1 MVNDVTLIGNS
12 GRDAELRTTTTGK
25 QFCTFT
31 LATSDRYQGADGEWR
46 EDTEWHKIKL
56 YGRSAERIAGQVK
69 KGDRVYLKGSISSY
83 ELDGVIKVEIKA
95 FKVLVL
101 TAKIK
106 HTDQPTGGFLPPS
119 ETSKLDPWS
128 VPKTEPWS
136 PSKATW
142 GNP

>member
-1 MVNDVTLIGNS
+1 LVGHS

-31 LATSDRYQGADGEWR
+31 IATSESYQGADGEWR

-56 YGRSAERIAGQVK
+56 YGRSAERIASKVK
-69 KGDRVYLKGSISSY
+69 KGDLVSVEGSIKYY
-83 ELDGVIKVEIKA
+83 ELDGVNKTEIKA
-95 FKVLVL
+95 FKVKVL
-101 TAKIK
+101 TAKNKQIE
-106 HTDQPTGGFLPPS
+106 HSPSGFLPPS

-128 VPKTEPWS
+128 VPKSEPWS